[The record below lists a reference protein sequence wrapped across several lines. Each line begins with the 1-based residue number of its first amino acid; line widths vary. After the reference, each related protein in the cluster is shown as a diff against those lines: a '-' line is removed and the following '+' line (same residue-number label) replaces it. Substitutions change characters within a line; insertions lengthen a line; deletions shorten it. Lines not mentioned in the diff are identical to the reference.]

1 MRKGFY
7 WKLAAGNI
15 RKNRK
20 IYYPYLLTAIL
31 TAMMLYVIS
40 SLSSNQSLG
49 SGSLLIT
56 LQLGKLVTTLFAVI
70 FLFYTNSFLMKRR
83 KKEFGLLNIL
93 GMGKKHIGLV
103 IFCETLILLLISLA
117 VGIGLGILFDKLMF
131 LLLMKLLGTGVSEL
145 SFQILSGVIVS
156 TALII
161 SAVFLLI
168 LLNSIRQIQLANPIE
183 LLRGGEVG
191 EREPKAN
198 WVLALLGL
206 IFLGAGYY
214 ISIAVTDA
222 VTSILLFFVAVV
234 CVILGTYLLFTAGSV
249 TLLKLLRKNKRFYY
263 GKPAHFINVSG
274 MISRM
279 KQNAVGLANMA
290 ILSTMVLVMIFSTF
304 SLWFGMDDTLR
315 SHCPTQMVFEIVD
328 FKSETPLNRET
339 VVNCLNQAVREE
351 KAAIADEMDYYTIS
365 FAGYKQGNVY
375 LTNPDAENLSDLA
388 TDGLS
393 MLRLM
398 AADDFARLT
407 GEQADLTEDEMWLV
421 DGSFPHSE
429 DDMFLFDRHYRITR
443 RFAADD
449 VFIPSDSLYIYPVRW
464 LIVKDRAVLDQ
475 IIQAQLTAYGRNASN
490 PALCLFVNLTTSD
503 NETIQRCFH
512 HIIEKLLTEAEGTI
526 TFHRTENQVTLRQEL
541 SELYGGL
548 MFVGLF
554 LGSLFIMAMILIIY
568 YKQISEGYEDRE
580 RFRIMRQVG
589 LSKAEIRRCI
599 HSQILMVFFLPLLT
613 ALIHTCFSFPSV
625 THMFAALSMQNIPLM
640 LRCMGISFVVFALLY
655 AVVYLL
661 TAREY
666 EKIVA

>member
-49 SGSLLIT
+49 SGNLLMT

-103 IFCETLILLLISLA
+103 IFCETLILLLISLV

-145 SFQILSGVIVS
+145 SFQILPGVIVS

-168 LLNSIRQIQLANPIE
+168 LLNSIRQIHLANPIE

-222 VTSILLFFVAVV
+222 VTSMLLFFVAVV

-274 MISRM
+274 MIYRM

-464 LIVKDRAVLDQ
+464 FIVKDRAVLDQ

>member
-15 RKNRK
+15 RKHRK

-49 SGSLLIT
+49 SRTLLMT

-93 GMGKKHIGLV
+93 GMGKKHIALV
-103 IFCETLILLLISLA
+103 IFCETLILLLISLV

-145 SFQILSGVIVS
+145 SFQILPGVIVS

-168 LLNSIRQIQLANPIE
+168 LLNSIRQIHLANPIE

-222 VTSILLFFVAVV
+222 VTSMLLFFVAVV

-274 MISRM
+274 MIYRM
-279 KQNAVGLANMA
+279 KQNAVGLANVA

-351 KAAIADEMDYYTIS
+351 KAAIADEADYYSIS
-365 FAGYKQGNVY
+365 FAGYKRGNVY
-375 LTNPDAENLSDLA
+375 LTDPDAENLSDLA
-388 TDGLS
+388 TDGLA

-407 GEQADLTEDEMWLV
+407 GEQANLAEDEMWLV

-464 LIVKDRAVLDQ
+464 FIVKDRAVLDQ

-503 NETIQRCFH
+503 NETIQRCFQH
-512 HIIEKLLTEAEGTI
+512 IEKLLAEAEGTI
-526 TFHRTENQVTLRQEL
+526 TFHRAENQVTLRQEL

>member
-20 IYYPYLLTAIL
+20 IYYPYLLTAVL

-49 SGSLLIT
+49 SGNLLIT

-93 GMGKKHIGLV
+93 GMGKKHIALV
-103 IFCETLILLLISLA
+103 IFCETLILLLVSL
-117 VGIGLGILFDKLMF
+117 VLGIGLGILFDKLMF
-131 LLLMKLLGTGVSEL
+131 LLLMKLLGAAVSGL
-145 SFQILSGVIVS
+145 SFQILPGVVAS

-161 SAVFLLI
+161 SVIFLLI
-168 LLNSIRQIQLANPIE
+168 LLNSIRQIHLAKPIE

-191 EREPKAN
+191 ELEPKAN
-198 WVLALLGL
+198 WLLAVLGSL
-206 IFLGAGYY
+206 FLGAGYY

-222 VTSILLFFVAVV
+222 VTSILLFFVAVI

-249 TLLKLLRKNKRFYY
+249 TLLKLLRKDKRFYY

-274 MISRM
+274 MIYRM
-279 KQNAVGLANMA
+279 KQNAVGLVNVA

-304 SLWFGMDDTLR
+304 SLWFGIDDTLR
-315 SHCPTQMVFEIVD
+315 SHCPTQLVFEIT
-328 FKSETPLNRET
+328 SPISRET
-339 VVNCLNQAVREE
+339 VLSRVEQAVREE
-351 KAAIADEMDYYTIS
+351 NESLSEEMDYYSIT

-375 LTNPDAENLSDLA
+375 LTDPEAENLSELA

-398 AADDFARLT
+398 DAEDFARLT
-407 GEQADLTEDEMWLV
+407 GEKAELAEDELWLV
-421 DGSFPHSE
+421 DGSVPHAQ
-429 DDMFLFDRHYRITR
+429 DDLYLFDRHYRIVR
-443 RFAADD
+443 RFAAED
-449 VFIPSDSLYIYPVRW
+449 VVIPSDSLYVYPVRW

-475 IIQAQLTAYGRNASN
+475 IIDEQAAAYGRHASK
-490 PALCLFVNLTTSD
+490 PVLCLFLNLTTSD
-503 NETIQRCFH
+503 NDAILRCFDH
-512 HIIEKLLTEAEGTI
+512 IEKSLTEAEGSI
-526 TFHRTENQVTLRQEL
+526 SFRRIENQINLRQEL

-548 MFVGLF
+548 LFVGLF

-599 HSQILMVFFLPLLT
+599 HSQILMVFFLPLAT

-625 THMFAALSMQNIPLM
+625 AHMFAALSMQNIPLM
-640 LRCMGISFVVFALLY
+640 LRCMGVSFLVFALLY

>member
-145 SFQILSGVIVS
+145 SFQILPGVIVS

-206 IFLGAGYY
+206 LFLVAGYY

-274 MISRM
+274 MIYRM

-464 LIVKDRAVLDQ
+464 FIVKDRAVLDQ

>member
-93 GMGKKHIGLV
+93 GMGKKHIALV
-103 IFCETLILLLISLA
+103 IFCETLILLLISLV

-145 SFQILSGVIVS
+145 SFQILPGVILS

-206 IFLGAGYY
+206 IFLVAGYY

-274 MISRM
+274 MIYRM

-464 LIVKDRAVLDQ
+464 FIVKDRAVLDQ

-554 LGSLFIMAMILIIY
+554 LGSLFTMAMILIIY

>member
-49 SGSLLIT
+49 SGNLLMT

-93 GMGKKHIGLV
+93 GMGKKHIALV

-145 SFQILSGVIVS
+145 SFQILPGVIVS

-168 LLNSIRQIQLANPIE
+168 LLNSIRQIHLANPIE

-222 VTSILLFFVAVV
+222 VTSMLLFFVAVV

-274 MISRM
+274 MIYRM

-464 LIVKDRAVLDQ
+464 FIVKDRAVLDQ

>member
-49 SGSLLIT
+49 SGNLLMT

-145 SFQILSGVIVS
+145 SFQILPGVIVS

-206 IFLGAGYY
+206 IFLVAGYY

-274 MISRM
+274 MIYRM

-328 FKSETPLNRET
+328 FKSKTPLERET

-421 DGSFPHSE
+421 DGSIPHSE

-443 RFAADD
+443 RVAADD

-464 LIVKDRAVLDQ
+464 FIVKDRAVLDQ

-490 PALCLFVNLTTSD
+490 PALCLFVNLTTND

-666 EKIVA
+666 EKFVA

>member
-145 SFQILSGVIVS
+145 SFQILPGVIVS

-206 IFLGAGYY
+206 IFLVAGYY

-274 MISRM
+274 MIYRM

-464 LIVKDRAVLDQ
+464 FIVKDRAVLDQ

>member
-20 IYYPYLLTAIL
+20 IYYPYLLTAVL

-49 SGSLLIT
+49 SGNLLIT

-93 GMGKKHIGLV
+93 GMGKKHIALV
-103 IFCETLILLLISLA
+103 IFCETLILLLVSL
-117 VGIGLGILFDKLMF
+117 VLGIGLGILFDKLMF
-131 LLLMKLLGTGVSEL
+131 LLLMKLLGAAVSGL
-145 SFQILSGVIVS
+145 SFQILPGVVAS

-161 SAVFLLI
+161 SVIFLLI
-168 LLNSIRQIQLANPIE
+168 LLNSIRQIHLAKPIE

-198 WVLALLGL
+198 WLLAVLGSL
-206 IFLGAGYY
+206 FLGAGYY

-222 VTSILLFFVAVV
+222 VTSILLFFVAVI

-249 TLLKLLRKNKRFYY
+249 TLLKLLRKDKRFYY

-274 MISRM
+274 MIYRM

-315 SHCPTQMVFEIVD
+315 SHCPTQMVFQIVD
-328 FKSETPLNRET
+328 FKSKTPLERET

-375 LTNPDAENLSDLA
+375 LTNPDAENLSDLV
-388 TDGLS
+388 TDGLA

-421 DGSFPHSE
+421 DGSVPHAQ
-429 DDMFLFDRHYRITR
+429 DDLYLFDRHYRIVR
-443 RFAADD
+443 RFAAED
-449 VFIPSDSLYIYPVRW
+449 VVIPSDSLYVYPVRW

-475 IIQAQLTAYGRNASN
+475 IIDEQAAAYGRHASK
-490 PALCLFVNLTTSD
+490 PVLCLFLNLTTSD
-503 NETIQRCFH
+503 NDAILRCFDH
-512 HIIEKLLTEAEGTI
+512 IEKSLTEAEGSI
-526 TFHRTENQVTLRQEL
+526 SFRRIENQINLRQEL

-548 MFVGLF
+548 LFVGLF

-599 HSQILMVFFLPLLT
+599 HSQILMVFFLPLAT

-640 LRCMGISFVVFALLY
+640 LRCMGVSFLVFALLY

>member
-20 IYYPYLLTAIL
+20 IYYPYLLTAVL

-49 SGSLLIT
+49 SGNLLIT

-93 GMGKKHIGLV
+93 GMGKKHIALV
-103 IFCETLILLLISLA
+103 IFCETLILLLVSL
-117 VGIGLGILFDKLMF
+117 VLGIGLGILFDKLMF
-131 LLLMKLLGTGVSEL
+131 LLLMKLLGAAVSGL
-145 SFQILSGVIVS
+145 SFQILPGVVAS
-156 TALII
+156 TVLII
-161 SAVFLLI
+161 SVIFLLI
-168 LLNSIRQIQLANPIE
+168 LLNSIRQIHLAKPIE

-191 EREPKAN
+191 ELEPKAN
-198 WVLALLGL
+198 WLLAVLGSL
-206 IFLGAGYY
+206 FLGAGYY

-222 VTSILLFFVAVV
+222 VTSMLLFFVAVI

-274 MISRM
+274 MIYRM
-279 KQNAVGLANMA
+279 KQNAVGLANVA

-351 KAAIADEMDYYTIS
+351 KAAIADEVDYYSIS
-365 FAGYKQGNVY
+365 FAGYKRGNVY
-375 LTNPDAENLSDLA
+375 LTDPDAENLSDLA
-388 TDGLS
+388 TDGLA

-398 AADDFARLT
+398 AADDFARFT
-407 GEQADLTEDEMWLV
+407 GEQANLAEDEMWLV
-421 DGSFPHSE
+421 DGSVPHAQ
-429 DDMFLFDRHYRITR
+429 DDLYLFDRHYRIVR
-443 RFAADD
+443 RFAAED
-449 VFIPSDSLYIYPVRW
+449 VVIPSDSLYVYPVRW

-475 IIQAQLTAYGRNASN
+475 IIDEQAAAYGRHASS
-490 PALCLFVNLTTSD
+490 PATCLFLNLTTSD
-503 NETIQRCFH
+503 NDAILRCFDH
-512 HIIEKLLTEAEGTI
+512 IEKSLTEAEGSI
-526 TFHRTENQVTLRQEL
+526 SFRRIENQINLRQEL

-548 MFVGLF
+548 LFVGLF

-599 HSQILMVFFLPLLT
+599 HSQILMVFFLPLAT

-640 LRCMGISFVVFALLY
+640 LRCMGVSFLVFALLY

>member
-145 SFQILSGVIVS
+145 SFQILPGVIVS

-168 LLNSIRQIQLANPIE
+168 LLNSIRQIHLANPIE

-222 VTSILLFFVAVV
+222 VTSMLLFFVAVV

-263 GKPAHFINVSG
+263 DKPAHFINVSG
-274 MISRM
+274 MIYRM
-279 KQNAVGLANMA
+279 KQNAVGLANVA

-328 FKSETPLNRET
+328 FKSKTPLNRET

-375 LTNPDAENLSDLA
+375 LTNPEAENLSELA

-398 AADDFARLT
+398 DAEDFARLT
-407 GEQADLTEDEMWLV
+407 GEKAELAEDELWLV
-421 DGSFPHSE
+421 DGSVPHAE
-429 DDMFLFDRHYRITR
+429 DDLFLFDRHYRITR

-464 LIVKDRAVLDQ
+464 FIVKDRAVLDQ

-554 LGSLFIMAMILIIY
+554 LGSLFTMAMILIIY

>member
-93 GMGKKHIGLV
+93 GMGKKHIALV
-103 IFCETLILLLISLA
+103 IFCETLILLLISLV

-145 SFQILSGVIVS
+145 SFQILPGVIVS

-168 LLNSIRQIQLANPIE
+168 LLNSIRQIHLANPIE

-191 EREPKAN
+191 EREPRAN
-198 WVLALLGL
+198 WLLALLGL
-206 IFLGAGYY
+206 LFLGAGYY

-274 MISRM
+274 MIYRM

-421 DGSFPHSE
+421 DGSFLHSE

-464 LIVKDRAVLDQ
+464 FIVKDRAVLDQ

>member
-1 MRKGFY
+1 MCKGFY

-145 SFQILSGVIVS
+145 SFQILPGVIVS

-168 LLNSIRQIQLANPIE
+168 LLNSIRQIHLANPIE

-206 IFLGAGYY
+206 LFLVAGYY

-274 MISRM
+274 MIYRM
-279 KQNAVGLANMA
+279 KQNAVGLANVA

-351 KAAIADEMDYYTIS
+351 KAAIADEVDYYSIS
-365 FAGYKQGNVY
+365 FAGYKRGNVY
-375 LTNPDAENLSDLA
+375 LTDPDAENLSDLA
-388 TDGLS
+388 TDGLA

-398 AADDFARLT
+398 AADDFARFT
-407 GEQADLTEDEMWLV
+407 GEQANLAEDEMWLV

-464 LIVKDRAVLDQ
+464 FIVKDRAVLDQ

-490 PALCLFVNLTTSD
+490 PALCLFVNLTTND

-554 LGSLFIMAMILIIY
+554 LGSLFTMAMILIIY

>member
-93 GMGKKHIGLV
+93 GMGKKHIALV
-103 IFCETLILLLISLA
+103 IFCETLILLLISLV

-145 SFQILSGVIVS
+145 SFQILPGVIVS

-168 LLNSIRQIQLANPIE
+168 LLNSIRQIHLANPIE

-222 VTSILLFFVAVV
+222 VTSMLLFFVAVV

-274 MISRM
+274 MIYRM
-279 KQNAVGLANMA
+279 KQNAVGLANVA

-351 KAAIADEMDYYTIS
+351 KAAIADEVDYYSIS
-365 FAGYKQGNVY
+365 FAGYKRGNVY
-375 LTNPDAENLSDLA
+375 LTDPDAENLSDLA
-388 TDGLS
+388 TDGLA

-398 AADDFARLT
+398 AADDFARFT
-407 GEQADLTEDEMWLV
+407 GEQANLAEDEMWLV

-429 DDMFLFDRHYRITR
+429 DDMFLFDRHYHITR

-464 LIVKDRAVLDQ
+464 FIVKDRAVLDQ

>member
-49 SGSLLIT
+49 SRTLLMT

-93 GMGKKHIGLV
+93 GMGKKHIALV
-103 IFCETLILLLISLA
+103 IFCETLILLLISLV

-145 SFQILSGVIVS
+145 SFQILPGVIVS

-168 LLNSIRQIQLANPIE
+168 LLNSIRQIHLANPIE

-206 IFLGAGYY
+206 LFLGAGYY

-222 VTSILLFFVAVV
+222 VTSMLLFFVAVV

-274 MISRM
+274 MIYRM
-279 KQNAVGLANMA
+279 KQNAVGLANVA

-315 SHCPTQMVFEIVD
+315 SNCPTQMVFEIVD

-351 KAAIADEMDYYTIS
+351 KAAIADEADYYSIS
-365 FAGYKQGNVY
+365 FAGYKRGNVY
-375 LTNPDAENLSDLA
+375 LTDPDAENLSDLA
-388 TDGLS
+388 TDGLA

-407 GEQADLTEDEMWLV
+407 GEQANLAEDEMWLV

-443 RFAADD
+443 RFTADD

-503 NETIQRCFH
+503 NETIQRCFQH
-512 HIIEKLLTEAEGTI
+512 IEKLLTEAKGTI
-526 TFHRTENQVTLRQEL
+526 TFHRAENQLTLRQEL

>member
-93 GMGKKHIGLV
+93 GMGKKHIALV
-103 IFCETLILLLISLA
+103 IFCETLILLLISLV

-145 SFQILSGVIVS
+145 SFQILPGVIVS

-206 IFLGAGYY
+206 IFLVAGYY

-274 MISRM
+274 MIYRM

-464 LIVKDRAVLDQ
+464 FIVKDRAVLDQ

-490 PALCLFVNLTTSD
+490 PALCLFVNLTTND

>member
-20 IYYPYLLTAIL
+20 IYYPYLLTAVL

-49 SGSLLIT
+49 SGNLLIT

-93 GMGKKHIGLV
+93 GMGKKHIALV
-103 IFCETLILLLISLA
+103 IFCETLILLLVSL
-117 VGIGLGILFDKLMF
+117 VLGIGLGILFDKLMF
-131 LLLMKLLGTGVSEL
+131 LLLMKLLGAAVSGL
-145 SFQILSGVIVS
+145 SFQILPGVVAS

-161 SAVFLLI
+161 SVIFLLI
-168 LLNSIRQIQLANPIE
+168 LLNSIRQIHLAKPIE

-198 WVLALLGL
+198 WLLAVLGSL
-206 IFLGAGYY
+206 FLGAGYY

-222 VTSILLFFVAVV
+222 VTSILLFFVAVI

-249 TLLKLLRKNKRFYY
+249 TLLKLFRKDKRFYY

-274 MISRM
+274 MIYRM
-279 KQNAVGLANMA
+279 KQNAVGLANVA

-315 SHCPTQMVFEIVD
+315 SHCPTQLVFEIT
-328 FKSETPLNRET
+328 SPISRET
-339 VVNCLNQAVREE
+339 VLSRVEQAVREE
-351 KAAIADEMDYYTIS
+351 NESLAEEMDYYSIT

-375 LTNPDAENLSDLA
+375 LTDPEVENLSELA

-398 AADDFARLT
+398 DAEDFARLT
-407 GEQADLTEDEMWLV
+407 GEKAELAEDELWLV
-421 DGSFPHSE
+421 DGSVPHAQN
-429 DDMFLFDRHYRITR
+429 DLYLFDRHYRIVR
-443 RFAADD
+443 RFAAED
-449 VFIPSDSLYIYPVRW
+449 VVIPSDSLYVYPVRW

-475 IIQAQLTAYGRNASN
+475 IVQAQLTAYGQNASK
-490 PALCLFVNLTTSD
+490 PALCLFVNLTTND

-541 SELYGGL
+541 SELYSGL
-548 MFVGLF
+548 LFVGLF
-554 LGSLFIMAMILIIY
+554 LGSLFTMAMILIIY

-599 HSQILMVFFLPLLT
+599 HSQILMVFFLPLAT

-640 LRCMGISFVVFALLY
+640 LRCMGVSFLVFALLY

>member
-20 IYYPYLLTAIL
+20 IYYPYLLTAVL

-49 SGSLLIT
+49 SGNLLIT

-93 GMGKKHIGLV
+93 GMGKKHIALV
-103 IFCETLILLLISLA
+103 IFCETLILLLVSL
-117 VGIGLGILFDKLMF
+117 VLGIGLGILFDKLMF
-131 LLLMKLLGTGVSEL
+131 LLLMKLLGAAVSGL
-145 SFQILSGVIVS
+145 SFQILPSVVAS

-161 SAVFLLI
+161 SVIFLLI
-168 LLNSIRQIQLANPIE
+168 LLNSIRQIHLAKPIE

-191 EREPKAN
+191 ELEPKAN
-198 WVLALLGL
+198 WLLAVLGSL
-206 IFLGAGYY
+206 FLGAGYY

-222 VTSILLFFVAVV
+222 VTSILLFFVAVI

-249 TLLKLLRKNKRFYY
+249 SLLKLLRKNKRFYY

-274 MISRM
+274 MIYRM
-279 KQNAVGLANMA
+279 KQNAVGLANVA

-304 SLWFGMDDTLR
+304 SLWFGIDDTLR
-315 SHCPTQMVFEIVD
+315 SHCPTQLVFEIT
-328 FKSETPLNRET
+328 SPISRET
-339 VVNCLNQAVREE
+339 VLSQVEQAVREE
-351 KAAIADEMDYYTIS
+351 NESLAEEMDYYSIT

-375 LTNPDAENLSDLA
+375 LTDPEVENLSELA

-398 AADDFARLT
+398 DAEDFARLT
-407 GEQADLTEDEMWLV
+407 GEKAELAEDELWLV
-421 DGSFPHSE
+421 DGSVPHAQ
-429 DDMFLFDRHYRITR
+429 DDLYLFDRHYRITR

-464 LIVKDRAVLDQ
+464 FIVKDRAVLDQ
-475 IIQAQLTAYGRNASN
+475 IIQAQLTAYGRNASK
-490 PALCLFVNLTTSD
+490 PALCLFVNLTTND

-554 LGSLFIMAMILIIY
+554 LGSLFTMAMILIIY

-599 HSQILMVFFLPLLT
+599 HSQILMVFFLPLAT

-640 LRCMGISFVVFALLY
+640 LRCMGVSFLVFALLY

>member
-20 IYYPYLLTAIL
+20 IYYPYLLTAVL

-49 SGSLLIT
+49 SGNLLIT

-93 GMGKKHIGLV
+93 GMGKKHIALV
-103 IFCETLILLLISLA
+103 IFCETLILLLVSL
-117 VGIGLGILFDKLMF
+117 VLGIGLGILFDKLMF
-131 LLLMKLLGTGVSEL
+131 LLLMKLLGAAVSGL
-145 SFQILSGVIVS
+145 SFQILPGVVAS

-161 SAVFLLI
+161 SVIFLLI
-168 LLNSIRQIQLANPIE
+168 LLNSIRQIHLAKPIE

-191 EREPKAN
+191 ELEPKAN
-198 WVLALLGL
+198 WLLAVLGSL
-206 IFLGAGYY
+206 FLGAGYY

-222 VTSILLFFVAVV
+222 VTSILLFFVAVI

-274 MISRM
+274 MIYRM
-279 KQNAVGLANMA
+279 KQNAVGLANVA

-315 SHCPTQMVFEIVD
+315 SHCPTQLVFEIT
-328 FKSETPLNRET
+328 SPISRET
-339 VVNCLNQAVREE
+339 VLSRVEQAVREE
-351 KAAIADEMDYYTIS
+351 NESLAEEMDYYSIT

-375 LTNPDAENLSDLA
+375 LTDPEVENLSELA

-398 AADDFARLT
+398 DAEDFARLT
-407 GEQADLTEDEMWLV
+407 GEKAELAEDELWLV
-421 DGSFPHSE
+421 DGSVPHTQ
-429 DDMFLFDRHYRITR
+429 DDLFLFDRHYRITR

-464 LIVKDRAVLDQ
+464 FIVKDRAVLDQ
-475 IIQAQLTAYGRNASN
+475 IVHAQLTAYGQNASK
-490 PALCLFVNLTTSD
+490 PALCLFVNLTTND

-554 LGSLFIMAMILIIY
+554 LGSLFTMAMILIIY

-599 HSQILMVFFLPLLT
+599 HLQILMVFFLPLLT

>member
-20 IYYPYLLTAIL
+20 IYYPYLLTAVL

-49 SGSLLIT
+49 SGNLLIT

-93 GMGKKHIGLV
+93 GMGKKHIALV
-103 IFCETLILLLISLA
+103 IFCETLILLLVSL
-117 VGIGLGILFDKLMF
+117 VLGIGLGILFDKLMF
-131 LLLMKLLGTGVSEL
+131 LLLMKLLGAAVSGL
-145 SFQILSGVIVS
+145 SFQILPGVVAS

-161 SAVFLLI
+161 SVIFLLI
-168 LLNSIRQIQLANPIE
+168 LLNSIRQIHLAKPIE

-198 WVLALLGL
+198 WLLAVLGSL
-206 IFLGAGYY
+206 FLGAGYY

-222 VTSILLFFVAVV
+222 VTSILLFFVAVI

-274 MISRM
+274 MIYRM
-279 KQNAVGLANMA
+279 KQNAVGLANVA

-304 SLWFGMDDTLR
+304 SLWFGIDDTLR
-315 SHCPTQMVFEIVD
+315 SHCPTQLVFEIT
-328 FKSETPLNRET
+328 SPISRET
-339 VVNCLNQAVREE
+339 VLGRVEQAVREE
-351 KAAIADEMDYYTIS
+351 NESLSEEMDYYSIT

-375 LTNPDAENLSDLA
+375 LTDPEVENLSELA

-398 AADDFARLT
+398 DAEDFARLT
-407 GEQADLTEDEMWLV
+407 GEKAELAEDELWLV
-421 DGSFPHSE
+421 DGSVPHAQ
-429 DDMFLFDRHYRITR
+429 DDLYLFDRHYRIVR
-443 RFAADD
+443 RFAAED
-449 VFIPSDSLYIYPVRW
+449 VVIPSDSLYVYPVRW
-464 LIVKDRAVLDQ
+464 LIVKDRAVLDR
-475 IIQAQLTAYGRNASN
+475 IIDEQAAAYGRHASK
-490 PALCLFVNLTTSD
+490 PVLCLFINLTTSD
-503 NETIQRCFH
+503 NDAILRCFDH
-512 HIIEKLLTEAEGTI
+512 IEKSLTEAEGSI
-526 TFHRTENQVTLRQEL
+526 SFRRIENQINLRQEL

-548 MFVGLF
+548 LFVGLF

-599 HSQILMVFFLPLLT
+599 HSQILMVFFLPLAT

-625 THMFAALSMQNIPLM
+625 AHMFAALSMQNIPLM
-640 LRCMGISFVVFALLY
+640 LRCMGVSFLVFALLY

>member
-1 MRKGFY
+1 VRKGFY

-145 SFQILSGVIVS
+145 SFQILPGVIVS

-206 IFLGAGYY
+206 IFLVAGYY

-274 MISRM
+274 MIYRM

-464 LIVKDRAVLDQ
+464 FIVKDRAVLDQ

>member
-20 IYYPYLLTAIL
+20 IYYPYLLTAVL

-49 SGSLLIT
+49 SGNLLIT

-93 GMGKKHIGLV
+93 GMGKKHIALV
-103 IFCETLILLLISLA
+103 IFCETLILLLVSL
-117 VGIGLGILFDKLMF
+117 VLGIGLGILFDKLMF
-131 LLLMKLLGTGVSEL
+131 LLLMKLLGAAVSGL
-145 SFQILSGVIVS
+145 SFQILPGVVAS

-161 SAVFLLI
+161 SVIFLLI
-168 LLNSIRQIQLANPIE
+168 LLNSIRQIHLAKPIE

-191 EREPKAN
+191 ELEPKAN
-198 WVLALLGL
+198 WLLAVLGSL
-206 IFLGAGYY
+206 FLGAGYY

-222 VTSILLFFVAVV
+222 VTSILLFFVAVI

-249 TLLKLLRKNKRFYY
+249 TLLKLFRKDKRFYY

-274 MISRM
+274 MIYRM
-279 KQNAVGLANMA
+279 KQNAVGLANVA

-304 SLWFGMDDTLR
+304 SLWFGIDDTLR
-315 SHCPTQMVFEIVD
+315 SHCPTQLVFEIT
-328 FKSETPLNRET
+328 SPISRET
-339 VVNCLNQAVREE
+339 VLSQVEQAVREE
-351 KAAIADEMDYYTIS
+351 NESLAEEMDYYSIT
-365 FAGYKQGNVY
+365 FAGYKRGNVY
-375 LTNPDAENLSDLA
+375 LTDPEAENLSELA

-398 AADDFARLT
+398 DAEDFARLT
-407 GEQADLTEDEMWLV
+407 GEKTELAEDELWLV
-421 DGSFPHSE
+421 DGSVPHAQ
-429 DDMFLFDRHYRITR
+429 DDLYLFDRHYRIVR

-464 LIVKDRAVLDQ
+464 FIVKDRAVLDQ
-475 IIQAQLTAYGRNASN
+475 IIQAQLTAYGRNASK
-490 PALCLFVNLTTSD
+490 PALCLFVNLTTND

-599 HSQILMVFFLPLLT
+599 HSQILMVFFLPLAT

-625 THMFAALSMQNIPLM
+625 AHMFAALSMQNIPLM
-640 LRCMGISFVVFALLY
+640 LRCMGVSFLVFALLY

>member
-20 IYYPYLLTAIL
+20 IYYPYLLTAVL

-49 SGSLLIT
+49 SGNLLIT

-93 GMGKKHIGLV
+93 GMGKKHIALV
-103 IFCETLILLLISLA
+103 IFCETLILLLVSL
-117 VGIGLGILFDKLMF
+117 VLGIGLGILFDKLMF
-131 LLLMKLLGTGVSEL
+131 LLLMKLLGAAVSGL
-145 SFQILSGVIVS
+145 SFQILPGVVAS

-161 SAVFLLI
+161 SVIFLLI
-168 LLNSIRQIQLANPIE
+168 LLNSIRQIHLAKPIE

-198 WVLALLGL
+198 WLLAVLGSL
-206 IFLGAGYY
+206 FLGAGYY

-222 VTSILLFFVAVV
+222 VTSILLFFVAVI

-249 TLLKLLRKNKRFYY
+249 SLLKLLRKNKRFYY

-274 MISRM
+274 MIYRM
-279 KQNAVGLANMA
+279 KQNAVGLANVA

-304 SLWFGMDDTLR
+304 SLWFGIDDTLR
-315 SHCPTQMVFEIVD
+315 SHCPTQLVFEIT
-328 FKSETPLNRET
+328 SPISRET
-339 VVNCLNQAVREE
+339 VLSRVEQAVREE
-351 KAAIADEMDYYTIS
+351 NESLAEEMDYYSIT

-375 LTNPDAENLSDLA
+375 LTDPEVENLSELA

-398 AADDFARLT
+398 DAEDFARLT
-407 GEQADLTEDEMWLV
+407 GEKAELAEDELWLV
-421 DGSFPHSE
+421 DGSVPHAQ
-429 DDMFLFDRHYRITR
+429 DDLYLFDRHYRIVR
-443 RFAADD
+443 RFAAED
-449 VFIPSDSLYIYPVRW
+449 VVIPSDSLYIYPVRW
-464 LIVKDRAVLDQ
+464 FIVKDRAVLDQ
-475 IIQAQLTAYGRNASN
+475 IIQAQLTAYGRNASK
-490 PALCLFVNLTTSD
+490 PALCLFVNLTTND

-554 LGSLFIMAMILIIY
+554 LGSLFTMAMILIIY

-599 HSQILMVFFLPLLT
+599 HSQILMVFFLPLAT

-640 LRCMGISFVVFALLY
+640 LRCMGVSFLVFALLY

>member
-49 SGSLLIT
+49 SRTLLMT

-93 GMGKKHIGLV
+93 GMGKKHIALV
-103 IFCETLILLLISLA
+103 IFCETLILLLISLV

-145 SFQILSGVIVS
+145 SFQILPSVIVS

-168 LLNSIRQIQLANPIE
+168 LLNSIRQIHLANPIE

-222 VTSILLFFVAVV
+222 VTSMLLFFVAVV

-274 MISRM
+274 MIYRM
-279 KQNAVGLANMA
+279 KQNAVGLANVA

-351 KAAIADEMDYYTIS
+351 KAAIADETDYYSIS
-365 FAGYKQGNVY
+365 FAGYKRGNVY
-375 LTNPDAENLSDLA
+375 LTDLDAENLSDLA
-388 TDGLS
+388 TDGLA

-398 AADDFARLT
+398 AADDFSRLT
-407 GEQADLTEDEMWLV
+407 GEQANLADDEMWLV

-429 DDMFLFDRHYRITR
+429 DDMFLFERHYRITR
-443 RFAADD
+443 RFTADD

-503 NETIQRCFH
+503 NETIQRCFQH
-512 HIIEKLLTEAEGTI
+512 IEKLLAEAEGTI
-526 TFHRTENQVTLRQEL
+526 TFHRAENQVTLRQEL

>member
-20 IYYPYLLTAIL
+20 IYYPYLLTAVL

-49 SGSLLIT
+49 SGNLLIT

-93 GMGKKHIGLV
+93 GMGKKHIALV
-103 IFCETLILLLISLA
+103 IFCETLILLLVSL
-117 VGIGLGILFDKLMF
+117 VLGIGLGILFDKLMF
-131 LLLMKLLGTGVSEL
+131 LLLMKLLGAAVSGL
-145 SFQILSGVIVS
+145 SFQILPGVVAS

-161 SAVFLLI
+161 SVIFLLI
-168 LLNSIRQIQLANPIE
+168 LLNSIRQIHLAKPIE

-191 EREPKAN
+191 ELEPKAN
-198 WVLALLGL
+198 WLLAVLGSL
-206 IFLGAGYY
+206 FLGAGYY

-222 VTSILLFFVAVV
+222 VTSILLFFVAVI

-249 TLLKLLRKNKRFYY
+249 SLLKLLRKNKRFYY

-274 MISRM
+274 MIYRM
-279 KQNAVGLANMA
+279 KQNAVGLANVA

-304 SLWFGMDDTLR
+304 SLWFGMDDTLL
-315 SHCPTQMVFEIVD
+315 SHCPTQLVFEIT
-328 FKSETPLNRET
+328 SPISRET
-339 VVNCLNQAVREE
+339 VLSRVEQAVREE
-351 KAAIADEMDYYTIS
+351 NESLAEEMDYYSIT

-375 LTNPDAENLSDLA
+375 LTDPEVENLSELA

-398 AADDFARLT
+398 DAEDFARLT
-407 GEQADLTEDEMWLV
+407 GEKAELAEDELWLV
-421 DGSFPHSE
+421 DGSVPHAE
-429 DDMFLFDRHYRITR
+429 DDLFLFDRHYRITR

-464 LIVKDRAVLDQ
+464 FIVKDRAVLDQ
-475 IIQAQLTAYGRNASN
+475 IIQAQLTAYGRNASK
-490 PALCLFVNLTTSD
+490 PALCLFVNLTTND

-599 HSQILMVFFLPLLT
+599 HSQILMVFFLPLAT

-640 LRCMGISFVVFALLY
+640 LRCMGVSFLVFALLY

>member
-20 IYYPYLLTAIL
+20 IYYPYLLTAVL

-49 SGSLLIT
+49 SGNLLIT

-93 GMGKKHIGLV
+93 GMGKKHIALV
-103 IFCETLILLLISLA
+103 IFCETLILLLVSL
-117 VGIGLGILFDKLMF
+117 VLGIGLGILFDKLMF
-131 LLLMKLLGTGVSEL
+131 LLLMKLLGAAVSGL
-145 SFQILSGVIVS
+145 SFQILPGVVAS

-161 SAVFLLI
+161 SVIFLLI
-168 LLNSIRQIQLANPIE
+168 LLNSIRQIHLAKPIE

-191 EREPKAN
+191 ELEPKAN
-198 WVLALLGL
+198 WLLAVLGSL
-206 IFLGAGYY
+206 FLGAGYY

-222 VTSILLFFVAVV
+222 VTSILLFFVAVI

-249 TLLKLLRKNKRFYY
+249 TLLKLLRKDKRFYY

-274 MISRM
+274 MIYRM
-279 KQNAVGLANMA
+279 KQNAVGLANVA

-304 SLWFGMDDTLR
+304 SLWFGIDDTLR
-315 SHCPTQMVFEIVD
+315 SHCPTQLVFEIT
-328 FKSETPLNRET
+328 SPISRET
-339 VVNCLNQAVREE
+339 VLGRVEQAVREE
-351 KAAIADEMDYYTIS
+351 NESLSEEMDYYSIT

-375 LTNPDAENLSDLA
+375 LTDPEVENLSELA

-398 AADDFARLT
+398 DAEDFARLT
-407 GEQADLTEDEMWLV
+407 GEKAELADDELWLV
-421 DGSFPHSE
+421 DGSVPHAQ
-429 DDMFLFDRHYRITR
+429 DDLFLFDRHYRITR

-464 LIVKDRAVLDQ
+464 FIVKDRAVLDQ
-475 IIQAQLTAYGRNASN
+475 IVQAQLTAYGQNASK
-490 PALCLFVNLTTSD
+490 PALCLFVNLTTND

-554 LGSLFIMAMILIIY
+554 LGSLFTMAMILIIY

-599 HSQILMVFFLPLLT
+599 HSQILMVFFLPLAT

-640 LRCMGISFVVFALLY
+640 LRCMGVSFLVFALLY

>member
-20 IYYPYLLTAIL
+20 IYYPYLLTAVL

-49 SGSLLIT
+49 SGNLLIT
-56 LQLGKLVTTLFAVI
+56 LQLGKLVTPLFAVI

-93 GMGKKHIGLV
+93 GMGKKHIALV
-103 IFCETLILLLISLA
+103 IFCETLILLLVSL
-117 VGIGLGILFDKLMF
+117 VLGIGLGILFDKLMF
-131 LLLMKLLGTGVSEL
+131 LLLMKLLGAAVSGL
-145 SFQILSGVIVS
+145 SFQILPGVVAS

-161 SAVFLLI
+161 SVIFLLI
-168 LLNSIRQIQLANPIE
+168 LLNSIRQIHLAKPIE

-191 EREPKAN
+191 ELEPKAN
-198 WVLALLGL
+198 WLLAVLGSL
-206 IFLGAGYY
+206 FLGAGYY

-222 VTSILLFFVAVV
+222 VTSILLFFVAVI

-249 TLLKLLRKNKRFYY
+249 TLLKLLRKDQALLLRQARSFHQRLRHDLPHEAER
-263 GKPAHFINVSG
+263 GRAANV
-274 MISRM
+274 
-279 KQNAVGLANMA
+279 A

-315 SHCPTQMVFEIVD
+315 SHCPTQLVFEIT
-328 FKSETPLNRET
+328 SPISRET
-339 VVNCLNQAVREE
+339 VLSRVEQAVREE
-351 KAAIADEMDYYTIS
+351 NESLAEEMDYYSIT

-375 LTNPDAENLSDLA
+375 LTDPEAENLSELA

-398 AADDFARLT
+398 DAEDFARLT
-407 GEQADLTEDEMWLV
+407 GEKAELAEDELWLV
-421 DGSFPHSE
+421 DGSVPHAQ
-429 DDMFLFDRHYRITR
+429 DDLYLFDRHYRIVR
-443 RFAADD
+443 RFAAED
-449 VFIPSDSLYIYPVRW
+449 VVIPSDSLYVYPVRW

-475 IIQAQLTAYGRNASN
+475 IIDEQAAAYGRHASK
-490 PALCLFVNLTTSD
+490 PVLCLFINLTTSD
-503 NETIQRCFH
+503 NDAILRCFDH
-512 HIIEKLLTEAEGTI
+512 IEKSLTEAEGSI
-526 TFHRTENQVTLRQEL
+526 SFRRIENQINLRQEL

-548 MFVGLF
+548 LFVGLF

-599 HSQILMVFFLPLLT
+599 HSQILMVFFLPLAT

-625 THMFAALSMQNIPLM
+625 AHMFAALSMQNIPLM
-640 LRCMGISFVVFALLY
+640 LRCMGVSFLVFALLY

>member
-15 RKNRK
+15 RKHRK

-49 SGSLLIT
+49 SRTLLMT

-93 GMGKKHIGLV
+93 GMGKKHIALV
-103 IFCETLILLLISLA
+103 IFCETLILLLISLV

-145 SFQILSGVIVS
+145 SFQILPGVIVS

-168 LLNSIRQIQLANPIE
+168 LLNSIRQIHLANPIE

-222 VTSILLFFVAVV
+222 VTSMLLFFVAVV

-274 MISRM
+274 MIYRM
-279 KQNAVGLANMA
+279 KQNAVGLANVA

-351 KAAIADEMDYYTIS
+351 KAAIADETDYYSIS
-365 FAGYKQGNVY
+365 FAGYKRGNVY
-375 LTNPDAENLSDLA
+375 LTDPDAENLSDLA
-388 TDGLS
+388 TDGLA

-407 GEQADLTEDEMWLV
+407 GEQANLAEDEMWLV

-464 LIVKDRAVLDQ
+464 FIVKDRAVLDQ
-475 IIQAQLTAYGRNASN
+475 IIQDQLTAYGRNASN

-503 NETIQRCFH
+503 NETIQRCFQH
-512 HIIEKLLTEAEGTI
+512 IEKLLTEAKGTI
-526 TFHRTENQVTLRQEL
+526 TFHRAENQVTLRQEL